1 MPKLKGT
8 VLLPGDKSISHR
20 AALFS
25 AIREGT
31 SYFENFNFNRDCL
44 ATLACL
50 RAVGVEIE
58 TKEDTS
64 VRINGKDPG
73 RWQKPDHPLNAENS
87 GTTARLLS
95 ALLANLPFPTT
106 LIGDASLSRRPMK
119 RIIEP
124 LTQMGADIR
133 SNNGY
138 LPLEFFPVSGLKG
151 IDYEL
156 PVASAQVKSAVL
168 MAGLFA
174 EGATR
179 VIETI
184 PSRDHTERLL
194 NLPVE
199 IDARGRK
206 IIRSRRGLPI
216 PDISMK
222 IPGDFSSAA
231 FFITGALLL
240 PGSELMIKNVSL
252 NPTRTG
258 FLEVLKQMGAQLEI
272 NLTQQEPEPAGEI
285 VIRPQKLHNI
295 EIPEELIPNIIDE
308 IPILSILAARS
319 EGTLVLRHASE
330 LRFKESD
337 RIKAIVQNLRQIG
350 VEVEEFEDGFQ
361 VCGPQ
366 SFKGGK
372 ITTFG
377 DHRIAMSFAI
387 ADLLSDEPIEP
398 DDPDC
403 AAVSFPDF
411 YHILKSVVQA

>member
-1 MPKLKGT
+1 
-8 VLLPGDKSISHR
+8 
-20 AALFS
+20 
-25 AIREGT
+25 
-31 SYFENFNFNRDCL
+31 
-44 ATLACL
+44 
-50 RAVGVEIE
+50 
-58 TKEDTS
+58 
-64 VRINGKDPG
+64 
-73 RWQKPDHPLNAENS
+73 
-87 GTTARLLS
+87 
-95 ALLANLPFPTT
+95 
-106 LIGDASLSRRPMK
+106 
-119 RIIEP
+119 
-124 LTQMGADIR
+124 
-133 SNNGY
+133 
-138 LPLEFFPVSGLKG
+138 
-151 IDYEL
+151 
-156 PVASAQVKSAVL
+156 
-168 MAGLFA
+168 
-174 EGATR
+174 
-179 VIETI
+179 
-184 PSRDHTERLL
+184 
-194 NLPVE
+194 
-199 IDARGRK
+199 
-206 IIRSRRGLPI
+206 
-216 PDISMK
+216 
-222 IPGDFSSAA
+222 FSSAA

-387 ADLLSDEPIEP
+387 AGLLGEEPIEA
-398 DDPDC
+398 DDPGC

-411 YHILKSVVQA
+411 YDILKSVVQA